1 MAKTINI
8 SFKGEAA
15 VFAYKPIDRTVL
27 YGKRRRIAFDEAGNE
42 CAKASLLADGSLLS
56 VADLPPRDTRR
67 WVASRKLAVVRAVLY
82 QLRSQEEVLET
93 YSISDAIVIQ
103 I

>member
-1 MAKTINI
+1 MQFSKAMKT
-8 SFKGEAA
+8 S
-15 VFAYKPIDRTVL
+15 
-27 YGKRRRIAFDEAGNE
+27 AG
-42 CAKASLLADGSLLS
+42 LVRLADRSLLS

-93 YSISDAIVIQ
+93 YSISDAVCEISTLTEERRRSVTFN
-103 I
+103 